1 MNDPAA
7 WVEDQLR
14 QLVEIFSP
22 SGEEAEVVA
31 HLEQFMYE
39 EGFEPRRIPT
49 PGGHDNLVV
58 GAVNPDLVL
67 TAHVDTIR
75 PTWPWDGRAR
85 ISDGTLYGL
94 GAVDDKAGVVAIM
107 LAIVMARARGIDPA
121 CVATAAAFTVDEEI
135 NGTGSVAVAD
145 ALRPRYVIA
154 LEGTGLGPGVVEAG
168 VVSGSVE
175 VWGRSVHGSLPEYGD
190 NAIVTASRLILDL
203 ESGAFTT
210 TVHPLLGAA
219 LPCVSRLDGGS
230 ALYAVPDRASLAFNI
245 RVVPGVTAAEIVQA
259 VGEICT
265 RYGASLEIEEAV
277 DPFET
282 PQGSALVAA
291 LNASTLRITGSVRPE
306 VGMSA
311 WTDAHSFAAIGSE
324 ALVFGPGRLI
334 GTAHQPGEHVAINDV
349 LVAGQILADI
359 ITSEAASLPANAHH
373 GVGVNM

>member
-1 MNDPAA
+1 MC
-7 WVEDQLR
+7 
-14 QLVEIFSP
+14 
-22 SGEEAEVVA
+22 
-31 HLEQFMYE
+31 E

-67 TAHVDTIR
+67 TAHVDTVR
-75 PTWPWDGRAR
+75 PIWSWDGRAR
-85 ISDGTLYGL
+85 IRDGTLYGL
-94 GAVDDKAGVVAIM
+94 GAVDKAGVVAVM
-107 LAIVMARARGIDPA
+107 LAIVMASARGIDPA
-121 CVATAAAFTVDEEI
+121 CVATAVAFTVDEEI

-190 NAIVTASRLILDL
+190 DAIVKASRLILDL

-210 TVHPLLGAA
+210 MVHPLLGAA
-219 LPCVSRLDGGS
+219 LPCVSRLEGGS
-230 ALYAVPDRASLAFNI
+230 ALYAVPDRASLEFDI
-245 RVVPGVTAAEIVQA
+245 RVVPRVTAAEIVQA

-265 RYGASLEIEEAV
+265 RYGGSLEIEEAV

-291 LNASTLRITGSVRPE
+291 MNASTLRITGSARPE

-311 WTDAHSFAAIGSE
+311 WTDAHSFATIGSE
-324 ALVFGPGRLI
+324 ALVFGPG
-334 GTAHQPGEHVAINDV
+334 G
-349 LVAGQILADI
+349 
-359 ITSEAASLPANAHH
+359 
-373 GVGVNM
+373 